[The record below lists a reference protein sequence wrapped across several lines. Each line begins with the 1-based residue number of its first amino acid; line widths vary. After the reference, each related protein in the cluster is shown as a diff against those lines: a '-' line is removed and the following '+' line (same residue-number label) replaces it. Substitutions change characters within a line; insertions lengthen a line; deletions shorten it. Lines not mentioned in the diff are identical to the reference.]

1 MERTTPL
8 TKEELALEILKLSA
22 VPIEKNS
29 SYNLKSEIEA
39 NAKATAKAYTQIL
52 DILYNYEPKI
62 ED

>member
-8 TKEELALEILKLSA
+8 TKEELALEIPKLST
-22 VPIEKNS
+22 VPIKENS
-29 SYNLKSEIEA
+29 SYNFKSEIEA
-39 NAKATAKAYTQIL
+39 NAKATATAYTQIL